1 LKHLTWHL
9 PIGVSRN
16 QFKSMKEFL
25 SDETLATSVLQE
37 LPLASQSAS
46 FKVVGCP
53 LH

>member
-9 PIGVSRN
+9 PIGESRN

-25 SDETLATSVLQE
+25 SDETLPTSVLQK
-37 LPLASQSAS
+37 LSMASQSAA
-46 FKVVGCP
+46 FKIVGCP